1 MTKLA
6 IVVMTTLFSTAAM
19 ANEFDFLKNTQVRL
33 QTASH
38 NWDIDVACRRDI
50 KQDTQVIVRTP
61 PKEIRLDGRIT
72 IEQSK
77 KRQSCRVRQLV
88 VKLN

>member
-6 IVVMTTLFSTAAM
+6 FVVMTILFSTAAM
-19 ANEFDFLKNTQVRL
+19 AKDFEKNTQVRL

-38 NWDIDVACRRDI
+38 NWDIDVACRKDI
-50 KQDTQVIVRTP
+50 KQDTQVIVKTP

-77 KRQSCRVRQLV
+77 RKQSCRVRQLV
-88 VKLN
+88 VILN

>member
-33 QTASH
+33 KTASH